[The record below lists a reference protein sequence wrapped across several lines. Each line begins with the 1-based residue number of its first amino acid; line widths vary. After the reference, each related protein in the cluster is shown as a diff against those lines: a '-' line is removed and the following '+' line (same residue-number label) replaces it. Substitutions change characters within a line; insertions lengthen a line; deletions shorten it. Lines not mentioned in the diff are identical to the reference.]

1 MEGLSGGGAEGYV
14 LALVGGVG
22 GSVSSV
28 LLALSE
34 AVEEAVLEGS
44 SSDLSLALS
53 HVRACWRLGASCP
66 VWESEEVSEALSSL
80 LGRPVSE
87 EELLSAEEALSF
99 VWVDASR
106 RWVALPAWVSAEEAL
121 ERFVSALE
129 SGAVPVRRSWSTVG
143 RASCFVLSSIL
154 AGGGIGVLV
163 GRLSCRQGFLSFDAG
178 GGCVGRSVL
187 WWSPASWSVGWLL
200 VAAGAEGVS
209 WCVAMCVASCVASF
223 AICRASC
230 PVCPVVAEGGVV
242 VVLSGGERGVL
253 FLSWPV
259 WSCWRG

>member
-1 MEGLSGGGAEGYV
+1 MEQREQRRAWRVWSSSERRGALEGLSGGGAEGYV

-129 SGAVPVRRSWSTVG
+129 SGAVPVRRSSGLCPSERVSVVRR
-143 RASCFVLSSIL
+143 RA
-154 AGGGIGVLV
+154 
-163 GRLSCRQGFLSFDAG
+163 
-178 GGCVGRSVL
+178 
-187 WWSPASWSVGWLL
+187 
-200 VAAGAEGVS
+200 E
-209 WCVAMCVASCVASF
+209 
-223 AICRASC
+223 
-230 PVCPVVAEGGVV
+230 
-242 VVLSGGERGVL
+242 
-253 FLSWPV
+253 
-259 WSCWRG
+259 